1 MIKIDLLFKRF
12 FKPVLASVSCFL
24 ILAHMPIALANSGV
38 DPKISWKVAGTVGLL
53 DDSNVGVDE
62 LDQLSTQGDSA
73 ITLSAKAGAKIQLAE
88 RVELRAS
95 VSLSD
100 KSFNDFDQFDLT
112 TSLFSLQSSYDFL
125 KFKFGGGMR
134 YISTD
139 LASNSFL
146 SNQQLYAFATHRL
159 NKRWFFRGELN
170 FADKEFD
177 LESSRDTSREKIG
190 IDAYYFLDGTKRLWS
205 YGLQFADEQSESN
218 NDQFSRD
225 ITTVKVKY
233 SQLTNVFA
241 RDVRLEAQVRYQTRD
256 YGAVDSRI
264 GEVRE
269 DDRVRAKISAEVPIA
284 DKWFILGEYEYSD
297 YSSNLPSADYSQNLF
312 SIKVGWSLD

>member
-1 MIKIDLLFKRF
+1 
-12 FKPVLASVSCFL
+12 
-24 ILAHMPIALANSGV
+24 
-38 DPKISWKVAGTVGLL
+38 
-53 DDSNVGVDE
+53 
-62 LDQLSTQGDSA
+62 
-73 ITLSAKAGAKIQLAE
+73 
-88 RVELRAS
+88 
-95 VSLSD
+95 
-100 KSFNDFDQFDLT
+100 
-112 TSLFSLQSSYDFL
+112 
-125 KFKFGGGMR
+125 MR

-170 FADKEFD
+170 FSDKEFD

-190 IDAYYFLDGTKRLWS
+190 IDAYYFLDGSKRFWS
-205 YGLQFADEQSESN
+205 YGLQFADEQTESN
-218 NDQFSRD
+218 NEQFSRD
-225 ITTVKVKY
+225 ITTLKVKY

-256 YGAVDSRI
+256 HGAVDSRI

-269 DDRVRAKISAEVPIA
+269 DDRVRASISAEVPIT
-284 DKWFILGEYEYSD
+284 DKWFILGEYQYSD